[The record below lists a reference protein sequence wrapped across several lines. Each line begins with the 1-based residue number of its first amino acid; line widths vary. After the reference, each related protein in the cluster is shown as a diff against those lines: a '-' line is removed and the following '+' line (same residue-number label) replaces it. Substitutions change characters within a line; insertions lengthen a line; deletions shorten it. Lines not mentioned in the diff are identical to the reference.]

1 MYSLLTTLEN
11 KLFFCN
17 YKRNGIAIKQAAS
30 KCILWRV
37 SDLWKLLYFLQF
49 QSSPLEL
56 HLHLLS
62 SYCYATLLHISP
74 QIGFVDLFSIYITNI
89 WSLLYVAVY
98 FLHIYFISQRDW
110 VGSIDFYFFSKFHL
124 RLMKKTF
131 ILNTYWSTNW
141 LVSR

>member
-1 MYSLLTTLEN
+1 MLTTLEN

-17 YKRNGIAIKQAAS
+17 YKCNSITIKQAAS

-37 SDLWKLLYFLQF
+37 SDLWKLPYVLQF
-49 QSSPLEL
+49 QSSPLKL
-56 HLHLLS
+56 LLHLLS

-74 QIGFVDLFSIYITNI
+74 QIGFVDLFSICITNI
-89 WSLLYVAVY
+89 WSLLYVALY
-98 FLHIYFISQRDW
+98 FLHIYFISQWNW
-110 VGSIDFYFFSKFHL
+110 VGSIDFYFFSKLHL
-124 RLMKKTF
+124 RLMKKTV